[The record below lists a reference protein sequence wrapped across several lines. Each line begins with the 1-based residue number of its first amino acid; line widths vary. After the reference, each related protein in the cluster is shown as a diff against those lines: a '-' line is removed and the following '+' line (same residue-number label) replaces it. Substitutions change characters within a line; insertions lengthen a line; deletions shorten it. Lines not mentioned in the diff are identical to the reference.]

1 MSNFIILGIVLLGWT
16 VLNMI
21 AAFIWFYF
29 YDLMIASRKR
39 NERSR
44 HQ

>member
-29 YDLMIASRKR
+29 YDLMVGSKRKDK
-39 NERSR
+39 
-44 HQ
+44 